1 MLGKFEC
8 NGLERV
14 TVSAEDIKIKGLKV
28 PTLTNVK
35 MIKIFFGHLDL
46 KRVCWLKG
54 LLSLGV
60 GKRAEDRIR

>member
-1 MLGKFEC
+1 MGCMLGKLEC

-35 MIKIFFGHLDL
+35 MIKI
-46 KRVCWLKG
+46 
-54 LLSLGV
+54 
-60 GKRAEDRIR
+60 